1 PVRQCRVD
9 SCNKKG
15 ATGDHAHIIAM
26 ILLLVYL
33 YSLLVLPVSA
43 HQSRSYNPLSI
54 SQLKRV
60 IQLGPPQFS
69 SVTDGHLGKLLIPRP
84 SGSENNTLV
93 QNYISSVFSKLGWHE
108 EKTPF
113 TSATPIGD
121 IDFTNLVYT
130 FDPDAPRRLVL
141 AAHFDSKW
149 YPDYPASQFIGAT
162 DSAAP
167 CAILL
172 SIAEFLTPF
181 LNSRQS
187 RISSG
192 QPILRDGFDEEEEAE
207 TTVQIIFFDGEEA
220 FHDWTDT
227 DSIYGARYLAEEWS
241 ETYLPPA
248 HPLTRRRMQPH
259 PTVLSTIDHLVL
271 FDLLGNKHSS
281 IRSFFRETDWLFD
294 HMASGDERLREEGLV
309 EVEKGEDGWFRTE
322 RGRKGMVGDD
332 HVPFLDRG
340 VSVLHVISVPFP
352 SVWHTIADDTT
363 ALSLPAIRR
372 WNRILRVFVCE
383 YLSLFPEDIDMS
395 LDRDI
400 DMDMGSDANEPTAS
414 TISTPKTR
422 SEDELVGIFFH
433 PGMDFQGD

>member
-1 PVRQCRVD
+1 MT
-9 SCNKKG
+9 
-15 ATGDHAHIIAM
+15 AF
-26 ILLLVYL
+26 LVYL
-33 YSLLVLPVSA
+33 YGLLILSVSA
-43 HQSRSYNPLSI
+43 YQFRAHNPLSS

-60 IQLGPPQFS
+60 IELDPPQFS

-93 QNYISSVFSKLGWHE
+93 QNYISSVFSKLRWHE

-113 TSATPIGD
+113 TAATPIGD
-121 IDFTNLVYT
+121 IDFANLIYT
-130 FDPDAPRRLVL
+130 FDPDAPRKLVL

-149 YPDYPASQFIGAT
+149 YPDYPANQFIGAT

-172 SIAEFLTPF
+172 SIAEFLTPL

-192 QPILRDGFDEEEEAE
+192 QPFLRDGFDEEEEAE

-248 HPLTRRRMQPH
+248 HPLTRRRMHPH
-259 PTVLSTIDHLVL
+259 PTILSTIDHLVL

-294 HMASGDERLREEGLV
+294 RLASGDERLREARLI
-309 EVEKGEDGWFRTE
+309 EVEKGEDTWFRTE
-322 RGRKGMVGDD
+322 KGRKGMVGDD
-332 HVPFLDRG
+332 HIPFLDRG
-340 VSVLHVISVPFP
+340 VSVLHVISTPFP

-383 YLSLFPEDIDMS
+383 YLSLFPEDMGMS

-400 DMDMGSDANEPTAS
+400 DMDKDSVVNGLSAR
-414 TISTPKTR
+414 TISAAKTKLQN
-422 SEDELVGIFFH
+422 ELVGSFFH
-433 PGMDFQGD
+433 

>member
-1 PVRQCRVD
+1 MT
-9 SCNKKG
+9 
-15 ATGDHAHIIAM
+15 AF
-26 ILLLVYL
+26 LVYL
-33 YSLLVLPVSA
+33 YSLLVLVLSVSA
-43 HQSRSYNPLSI
+43 YHFRSHNPLST

-60 IQLGPPQFS
+60 IELDPPQFS

-93 QNYISSVFSKLGWHE
+93 QNYISSVFSKLRWHE

-113 TSATPIGD
+113 TAATPIGD
-121 IDFTNLVYT
+121 IDFTNLIYT
-130 FDPDAPRRLVL
+130 FDPDAPRKLVL

-149 YPDYPASQFIGAT
+149 YPDYPANQFIGAT

-172 SIAEFLTPF
+172 SIAEFLTPL
-181 LNSRQS
+181 LNARQS

-192 QPILRDGFDEEEEAE
+192 QPFLRDGFSEEEEAE
-207 TTVQIIFFDGEEA
+207 TTIQIIFFDGEEA

-294 HMASGDERLREEGLV
+294 RMARGDERLREARLI
-309 EVEKGEDGWFRTE
+309 EVEKGEDTWFRTE
-322 RGRKGMVGDD
+322 KGRKGMVGDD
-332 HVPFLDRG
+332 HIPFLDRG
-340 VSVLHVISVPFP
+340 VSVLHVISTPFP

-383 YLSLFPEDIDMS
+383 YLSLFPEDMGMS

-400 DMDMGSDANEPTAS
+400 DMDKDSVVNELSAR
-414 TISTPKTR
+414 TISAPKAKLQN
-422 SEDELVGIFFH
+422 EL
-433 PGMDFQGD
+433 